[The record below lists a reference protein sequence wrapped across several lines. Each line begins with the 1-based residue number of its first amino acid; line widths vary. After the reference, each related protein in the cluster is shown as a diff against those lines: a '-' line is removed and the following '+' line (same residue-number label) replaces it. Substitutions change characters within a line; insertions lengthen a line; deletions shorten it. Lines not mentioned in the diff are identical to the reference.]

1 MSNNTEKGLAVLQG
15 GAKGLP
21 GFMNKVDARA
31 MNREAAKG
39 AGGGE
44 SPNRISIKA
53 SRFRLIVGGEQVKV
67 FEEPYLDVVMLRANP
82 EASKMFFEGEY
93 DPNAEDKM
101 PRCWSDNGIHPSP
114 NVDNPVNRWCK
125 NCPKNAWGSAISKIS
140 GKKIKACDDR
150 KRVAIVPASNVAS
163 DAYQLSIPGASL
175 GEFAKY
181 LRMLDNV
188 SPAVPYNGVV
198 TRLSFDTEADYP
210 RLQFEP
216 QRYLTDEEYEE
227 VSQRF
232 DTDET
237 NKAATITPVTDPEPE
252 NLKPAPEMGADGG
265 AQQAQQQ
272 QEPPAQQGP
281 TPEELE
287 EQRKA
292 AEEAKAKEQAVNDW
306 GNAAATPEPEPEAKQ
321 TTKAKEPEEP
331 PTKQHTQ
338 AEAKVAESGSAVDQV
353 FEGWDD

>member
-1 MSNNTEKGLAVLQG
+1 MSDNQTEKGLAVLQG
-15 GAKGLP
+15 NGNLPSFVNRVDAKA
-21 GFMNKVDARA
+21 MNK
-31 MNREAAKG
+31 EAAKG

-67 FEEPYLDVVMLRANP
+67 FQEPYLDVVFLRANP
-82 EASKMFFEGEY
+82 EASKMYFEGEY

-101 PRCWSDNGIHPSP
+101 PRCWSDNGVHPSP
-114 NVDNPVNRWCK
+114 NVENPVNRWCK
-125 NCPKNAWGSAISKIS
+125 NCPKAAWGSAISKIS

-198 TRLSFDTEADYP
+198 TRLSFDTEADFP

-216 QRYLTDEEYEE
+216 QRYLTDEEYEQ
-227 VSQRF
+227 VSSRF
-232 DTDET
+232 ESEET
-237 NKAATITPVTDPEPE
+237 IKVATITPITDPEPE
-252 NLKPAPEMGADGG
+252 GLRPAPEVGG
-265 AQQAQQQ
+265 KDEAQQTKP
-272 QEPPAQQGP
+272 ETPAQP
-281 TPEELE
+281 ELTPEQLE
-287 EQRKA
+287 ERRK
-292 AEEAKAKEQAVNDW
+292 AEEAEKAKQQAVDDW
-306 GNAAATPEPEPEAKQ
+306 GGAAATPDPEPEPAKQ
-321 TTKAKEPEEP
+321 ETKTAEEP
-331 PTKQHTQ
+331 PAKQHTQ
-338 AEAKVAESGSAVDQV
+338 AEATVADSGSAVDSV